1 MDTTTLFGYAA
12 AALTTVAFVPQVV
25 RIWRSKNT
33 RDISLGMYVIFTA
46 GIALWLVYGILLG
59 SMPIIIANCITIVLA
74 GSVLVMK
81 LRYG

>member
-1 MDTTTLFGYAA
+1 MDTTAMFGYAA
-12 AALTTVAFVPQVV
+12 ATLTTVAFVPQVV

-33 RDISLGMYVIFTA
+33 RDISLGMYVIFTT

-59 SMPIIIANCITIVLA
+59 SAPIIIANCITIVLA
-74 GSVLVMK
+74 GAVLAMK